1 MSWLGFFPRL
11 VSQRDSQ
18 QQIPELVQSNSGS
31 ERGERHSSLGSREPP
46 AWFNCCRTAASST
59 VFTCQ
64 RHYPGF
70 GAHFESKNTQSIPSS
85 LACQAE
91 KNTDFIFYKS
101 IFIYFQELCDSD
113 TIFCQDQRLRLG
125 QDKVILKKKTPK
137 KTPYLTFHNRKDLG
151 QLHKSKSRTALPIT
165 YRLRR
170 LTVIAALW
178 NMRTL
183 QVTKHQWQ
191 QEFLVGIERQ
201 DFIFPEKA
209 ANEKEK
215 AHSATKEEQRALWEA

>member
-1 MSWLGFFPRL
+1 MVWDNWAALITLVSLPPWKGTLTFTRFYSVTYHHFVCISSLTRPLWILIPDPKQAVMSWLGFFPRL

-125 QDKVILKKKTPK
+125 QDKVILKKKNTK
-137 KTPYLTFHNRKDLG
+137 KN
-151 QLHKSKSRTALPIT
+151 PIFNIPQQK
-165 YRLRR
+165 RSG
-170 LTVIAALW
+170 AA
-178 NMRTL
+178 TQK
-183 QVTKHQWQ
+183 QV
-191 QEFLVGIERQ
+191 Q
-201 DFIFPEKA
+201 DCP
-209 ANEKEK
+209 ANYI
-215 AHSATKEEQRALWEA
+215 QI